1 MSIDNLSKSI
11 DKRKIKLSA
20 FADYLEKMGIYTPLA
35 IIREYLLKTEQEIE
49 AIEMITALAEGKA
62 NRVQAQLDYAR
73 SWIPNIID
81 IYEANKYIPGVKVDK
96 ETAKLLDRLTKYCML
111 GMDLPEELLE
121 KAKAVIPNMKTPS
134 LIFVPMVD
142 WLRNNYNIRFSDDKE
157 NKNG

>member
-62 NRVQAQLDYAR
+62 NRVQAQLDYA
-73 SWIPNIID
+73 
-81 IYEANKYIPGVKVDK
+81 
-96 ETAKLLDRLTKYCML
+96 
-111 GMDLPEELLE
+111 
-121 KAKAVIPNMKTPS
+121 
-134 LIFVPMVD
+134 
-142 WLRNNYNIRFSDDKE
+142 
-157 NKNG
+157 